1 MAAFFCLRQ
10 KTRNMKE
17 VNPQETSRASAFALW
32 MSSPM
37 PMVTLTKTINI
48 TRAYKASKNKRIKL
62 NALLCW
68 CIGKAACQVEEFYM
82 LPVGGKMYQFDSIA
96 INVIVNNKKG
106 GISSCDIPYTNDFNR
121 FYEDYIRLTQSVS
134 ESCESSFIEDAMIIG
149 TSAVVATELD
159 CIVNQYTDKF
169 LNPMVM
175 WGKYRQSWFKTTLP
189 ISFQFHH
196 VQMDGGH
203 AARFLDNI
211 QKEIKRLKI

>member
-1 MAAFFCLRQ
+1 
-10 KTRNMKE
+10 MKE
-17 VNPQETSRASAFALW
+17 INPQETSRASAFDLW
-32 MSSPM
+32 MTSPM
-37 PMVTLTKTINI
+37 PMVTLTKTFNI
-48 TRAYKASKNKRIKL
+48 TRVHRVSKRKHIKL

-68 CIGKAACQVEEFYM
+68 CIGKAASQVEEFYM
-82 LPVGGKMYQFDSIA
+82 LPIEGKMYQYENLA

-106 GISSCDIPYTNDFNR
+106 GINSCDIPYTNDFNR

-134 ESCESSFIEDAMIIG
+134 ESCESIFIEDAMIIG

-175 WGKYRQSWFKTTLP
+175 WGKYRKSWFKTTLP

-203 AARFLDNI
+203 AAQFLENI
-211 QKEIKRLKI
+211 QKEINELNI

>member
-1 MAAFFCLRQ
+1 
-10 KTRNMKE
+10 MKE
-17 VNPQETSRASAFALW
+17 VNPQETSRASAFELW

-134 ESCESSFIEDAMIIG
+134 ESCKSSFIEDAMIIG

-159 CIVNQYTDKF
+159 CIVNQYPDKF

-203 AARFLDNI
+203 AARLLDNI

>member
-1 MAAFFCLRQ
+1 
-10 KTRNMKE
+10 MKE

-82 LPVGGKMYQFDSIA
+82 LPIEGKMYQFDSIA
-96 INVIVNNKKG
+96 INVIVNNQKG
-106 GISSCDIPYTNDFNR
+106 GINSCDIPYTHDFNR

-134 ESCESSFIEDAMIIG
+134 ESCESTFIEDAMIIG

-203 AARFLDNI
+203 AARFLDI
-211 QKEIKRLKI
+211 LQKEMNAI

>member
-1 MAAFFCLRQ
+1 
-10 KTRNMKE
+10 MKE

-48 TRAYKASKNKRIKL
+48 TRTYKASKNKRIKL

-203 AARFLDNI
+203 AAHFLDI
-211 QKEIKRLKI
+211 LQKAIDELKAN

>member
-1 MAAFFCLRQ
+1 
-10 KTRNMKE
+10 MKE

-82 LPVGGKMYQFDSIA
+82 LPIEGKMYQFDSIA

-106 GISSCDIPYTNDFNR
+106 GINSCDIPYTHDFNR

-203 AARFLDNI
+203 AARFLDI
-211 QKEIKRLKI
+211 LQKEMNAI

>member
-1 MAAFFCLRQ
+1 
-10 KTRNMKE
+10 MKE
-17 VNPQETSRASAFALW
+17 INPQETSRASAFDLW
-32 MSSPM
+32 MTSPM
-37 PMVTLTKTINI
+37 PMVTLTKTFNI
-48 TRAYKASKNKRIKL
+48 TRIHNASKKRHIKL
-62 NALLCW
+62 NALICW
-68 CIGKAACQVEEFYM
+68 CIGKAASQVEEFYM
-82 LPVGGKMYQFDSIA
+82 LPVQGKMFQYDNLA

-121 FYEDYIRLTQSVS
+121 FYEDYIRLTQSAS
-134 ESCESSFIEDAMIIG
+134 DASESSFIEDAMIIG

-175 WGKYRQSWFKTTLP
+175 WGKYRKSWFKTTLP

-203 AARFLDNI
+203 AAQFLENI
-211 QKEIKRLKI
+211 QKEINELNI

>member
-1 MAAFFCLRQ
+1 
-10 KTRNMKE
+10 MKE
-17 VNPQETSRASAFALW
+17 VNPKETNRAEAFEMW

-82 LPVGGKMYQFDSIA
+82 LPIEGKMYQFDNIA

-106 GISSCDIPYTNDFNR
+106 GISSCDIPYTNNFNR

-203 AARFLDNI
+203 AARFLDI
-211 QKEIKRLKI
+211 LQKAIDELKI

>member
-1 MAAFFCLRQ
+1 
-10 KTRNMKE
+10 MKE
-17 VNPQETSRASAFALW
+17 VNPQETSRASAFELW

-82 LPVGGKMYQFDSIA
+82 LPIEGKMYQFDNIA
-96 INVIVNNKKG
+96 INVIVNNQKG
-106 GISSCDIPYTNDFNR
+106 GINSCDIPYTDDFNR

-134 ESCESSFIEDAMIIG
+134 ESCESSFFEDAMIIG

-203 AARFLDNI
+203 AARFLDI
-211 QKEIKRLKI
+211 LQKEMNEI

>member
-1 MAAFFCLRQ
+1 
-10 KTRNMKE
+10 MKE
-17 VNPQETSRASAFALW
+17 VNPQETSRTSAFELW

-82 LPVGGKMYQFDSIA
+82 LPVEGKMYQFDSIA

-106 GISSCDIPYTNDFNR
+106 GINSCDIPYTHDFNR

-203 AARFLDNI
+203 AARFLDI
-211 QKEIKRLKI
+211 LKKEMNEI